1 MSITAFRCLSWRS
14 EYRVTSN
21 PFLQM
26 TRWTGDTE
34 TEHTPPE
41 HGDWRE
47 RGDRTLRWNPGG
59 KSNRYATSN
68 AGLSQRVHF
77 VDTRPDNDGDWGVC
91 LCTWL
96 VMGNWMRDRCGCSEL
111 RWEWSLWLGGGGAWT
126 IRYTRWRSPIGAA
139 QHSNT
144 WLVFAVPV
152 PVCYRNPPSSPA
164 PPI

>member
-1 MSITAFRCLSWRS
+1 MTLSWSESASITHTHRHLL
-14 EYRVTSN
+14 THTHTHTDK
-21 PFLQM
+21 
-26 TRWTGDTE
+26 TRWGWD
-34 TEHTPPE
+34 
-41 HGDWRE
+41 RE
-47 RGDRTLRWNPGG
+47 PMNRDI

-111 RWEWSLWLGGGGAWT
+111 RWEWSLWLGGGGAWP